1 MALAVRKQ
9 YFRFAIRR
17 NGYGICAAL
26 FRLFPTADHE
36 KLWQFSAELVAKGF
50 KILAVGNDAKFTEG
64 NIPKTKESDKI
75 LLRACMKGTPV
86 QNGSLIEVSGR
97 SYEVRT

>member
-1 MALAVRKQ
+1 MAN
-9 YFRFAIRR
+9 YFRITAYSPVEDVGMIVDS
-17 NGYGICAAL
+17 NG
-26 FRLFPTADHE
+26 RHE

-50 KILAVGNDAKFTEG
+50 KLLAVGNDAKFTEG

>member
-1 MALAVRKQ
+1 MAN
-9 YFRFAIRR
+9 YFRITAYSPNEDVGMIVDS
-17 NGYGICAAL
+17 NG
-26 FRLFPTADHE
+26 RHE